1 MALQVRDL
9 GVSPEK
15 GLLGGGLKKTVPAGT
30 LAGQQASSLREA
42 SCPDLLHDLYQS
54 QQSTVVHWVGFQNE
68 AKGSVP
74 PMSEVHGVEKQIL
87 RLGLGQKRYIS
98 EGGMDAQN

>member
-9 GVSPEK
+9 GVSPEE
-15 GLLGGGLKKTVPAGT
+15 GLVGRGLQRTVPAGT
-30 LAGQQASSLREA
+30 LAGQQVSFLREA
-42 SCPDLLHDLYQS
+42 SCPDLSYGLYQYH
-54 QQSTVVHWVGFQNE
+54 QSTAHWVGIQNE

-74 PMSEVHGVEKQIL
+74 PMSGGHGVEKQIL

-98 EGGMDAQN
+98 EGGMDVQK